1 MSVIA
6 RTPTTFRI
14 IDTKLYV
21 RIVTLSTKDNVK
33 SAKQLSDGFEHSVY
47 RNKQKL
53 ISREEVVLNTNGI
66 GNIRKS
72 LDSIFQGGK
81 ISFALAYHH
90 NMNANGT
97 DAHGRVKAYSY

>member
-14 IDTKLYV
+14 IDTKLYL

-47 RNKQKL
+47 RNK
-53 ISREEVVLNTNGI
+53 
-66 GNIRKS
+66 
-72 LDSIFQGGK
+72 
-81 ISFALAYHH
+81 
-90 NMNANGT
+90 
-97 DAHGRVKAYSY
+97 

>member
-21 RIVTLSTKDNVK
+21 RIVTLWTKDNVK

-47 RNKQKL
+47 RNK
-53 ISREEVVLNTNGI
+53 
-66 GNIRKS
+66 
-72 LDSIFQGGK
+72 
-81 ISFALAYHH
+81 
-90 NMNANGT
+90 
-97 DAHGRVKAYSY
+97 